1 MSAPRL
7 FRQFVSILGLVDR
20 KTSFLEL
27 WADENK
33 AICPTSSSSRLVVL
47 PVDAD
52 IIVYLLVFGDHIS
65 AVPSLTQS
73 LAEALATPCCIL
85 RECAE
90 RGYEFEKL
98 LGRLKRYVH

>member
-7 FRQFVSILGLVDR
+7 SLQLSILGLVDR

-27 WADENK
+27 WVGEDNA
-33 AICPTSSSSRLVVL
+33 RLVVL

-65 AVPSLTQS
+65 AVPTLTQS
-73 LAEALATPCCIL
+73 LAEALATP
-85 RECAE
+85 
-90 RGYEFEKL
+90 
-98 LGRLKRYVH
+98 